1 MSTTLALSPQ
11 LLGQTE
17 KALNAILARLLADS
31 GLIEPEWVTLSIA
44 VTADEPVGRQQLTSR
59 VAGVLK
65 CGDDE
70 AYAHI
75 AALAER
81 GFLALDDNVISVT
94 EAGRTFRSS
103 VAARTAEVTQRL
115 WGDLP
120 AEDLNVAAGVLSTV
134 LSRVEGEL
142 ARH

>member
-1 MSTTLALSPQ
+1 MSIAFSPQ

-17 KALNAILARLLADS
+17 KALNAILVRLLADS
-31 GLIEPEWVTLSIA
+31 GLTEPEWVTLSIA
-44 VTADEPVGRQQLTSR
+44 VVADEPVDLQQLTGR

-65 CGDDE
+65 GGDDQ

-81 GFLALDDNVISVT
+81 GFLALGDDVAVT
-94 EAGRTFRSS
+94 DEGRAFRNAIAGKTG
-103 VAARTAEVTQRL
+103 EITQRL

-120 AEDLNVAAGVLSTV
+120 AEELDAAGRVLSTV

-142 ARH
+142 ANH

>member
-1 MSTTLALSPQ
+1 MSTTIAFSPQ

-31 GLIEPEWVTLSIA
+31 GLSEPEWVTLSIA
-44 VTADEPVGRQQLTSR
+44 VTADEPVGHQQLTSR

-65 CGDDE
+65 TGDGE
-70 AYAHI
+70 ANAHI

-81 GFLALDDNVISVT
+81 GFLTLEDVITVT
-94 EAGRTFRSS
+94 EAGRTFRGS

-120 AEDLNVAAGVLSTV
+120 AEELNTAAEVLSTV